1 MILQLATFNHN
12 FTTIGKG
19 CSKKIHISPIRYLC
33 SFAQLFDGQ
42 GEVTDSHIC
51 LRNLFGQALA
61 QLPGKG

>member
-33 SFAQLFDGQ
+33 SFAQFFDGQ
-42 GEVTDSHIC
+42 RKIADSHIR
-51 LRNLFGQALA
+51 LRDVFG
-61 QLPGKG
+61 